1 MNENFCVVE
10 HKSLR
15 FLVYEPWWSKGLMH
29 GMTLRP
35 FSCDALRWETAKGEL
50 ERCLGLIDILI
61 PKQSHT
67 TNIHDFRQIS
77 DEQFWDVIRGARA
90 DAFVVPRKQ
99 SLSQGFGVFTAD
111 CVPLIVK
118 TTNDFAIIHA
128 GWRGLARMII
138 PKVLQR
144 LSDIEEVV
152 IFPCAGGRL
161 YEVGAEVIEDIGD
174 TAVFDA
180 QTSRPDKYLLDTAAT
195 AIHQVQLVCQDCLI
209 ACADICTIEDTRFH
223 SFRRDGAASGRNL
236 TFVTV

>member
-1 MNENFCVVE
+1 
-10 HKSLR
+10 
-15 FLVYEPWWSKGLMH
+15 MH

-209 ACADICTIEDTRFH
+209 ACSDICTIEDTRFH
-223 SFRRDGAASGRNL
+223 SFRRDGSPSGRNL